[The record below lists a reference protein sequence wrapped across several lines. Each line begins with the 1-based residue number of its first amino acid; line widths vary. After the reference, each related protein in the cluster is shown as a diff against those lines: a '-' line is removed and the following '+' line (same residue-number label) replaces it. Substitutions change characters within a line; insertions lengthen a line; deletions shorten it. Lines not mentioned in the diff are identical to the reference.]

1 MKVFLDT
8 NVLLDVIMKR
18 ADFVGASTDF
28 LKHCVVKRYD
38 CGFSSLTACNLMYV
52 LRKYLS
58 QIAARDILYR
68 LTNVFSMLDTTA
80 ENVAAA
86 LIGNNI
92 DFEDEVQLQCAESW
106 GADVIV
112 TRDKDGFR
120 NSSIKVMTPAE
131 FLKDLS

>member
-1 MKVFLDT
+1 
-8 NVLLDVIMKR
+8 
-18 ADFVGASTDF
+18 
-28 LKHCVVKRYD
+28 
-38 CGFSSLTACNLMYV
+38 MYV